1 MVCDILI
8 IGGDG
13 DLAFRKLYPALYHLD
28 LDNCLPPCLRV
39 VSVSRNRASDE
50 GFADKVRTLLLKYT
64 SSEALDETVW
74 KRFAARLQHMTI
86 NATSEAELAKLRTE
100 VFTDA
105 SRDLVVYLA
114 TPPAIFAPI
123 CQSLWAVG
131 LVRDNMRIVIE
142 KPLGH
147 DRESFL
153 QINNS
158 LAALFDED
166 QVYRIDHYLGKETVQ
181 NLLAMRFANALFE
194 PLWNSN
200 YIDHV
205 QITAAETVGAEGRWQ
220 FYDEAGALRDMVQN
234 HLLQLLC
241 LVAMEPPALLAP
253 WAVHDEKLK
262 VLRSLAPMSRRE
274 VHDNTVRGQYVAGN
288 SGGQAV
294 PGYTQEEGAK
304 ASGSQTETFVA
315 IKAQIN
321 NWRWAGVPFYL
332 RTGKRMQKRFSEIVV
347 QFNEVPHAIFGDQ
360 MRSGTANRL
369 VIRLQPEEGIRLHL
383 LNKVPGLDDAMP
395 LEVVSLNLSLS
406 DVFTQRR
413 VPDAYER
420 LLLDVM
426 RANSTLFMRAD
437 QVEAAWQWVD
447 GIAAGWHADK
457 QRPMPYVAGS
467 WGPSESIA
475 LIARDGRN
483 WQE

>member
-147 DRESFL
+147 DRE
-153 QINNS
+153 
-158 LAALFDED
+158 
-166 QVYRIDHYLGKETVQ
+166 
-181 NLLAMRFANALFE
+181 
-194 PLWNSN
+194 
-200 YIDHV
+200 
-205 QITAAETVGAEGRWQ
+205 
-220 FYDEAGALRDMVQN
+220 
-234 HLLQLLC
+234 
-241 LVAMEPPALLAP
+241 
-253 WAVHDEKLK
+253 
-262 VLRSLAPMSRRE
+262 
-274 VHDNTVRGQYVAGN
+274 
-288 SGGQAV
+288 
-294 PGYTQEEGAK
+294 
-304 ASGSQTETFVA
+304 
-315 IKAQIN
+315 
-321 NWRWAGVPFYL
+321 
-332 RTGKRMQKRFSEIVV
+332 
-347 QFNEVPHAIFGDQ
+347 
-360 MRSGTANRL
+360 
-369 VIRLQPEEGIRLHL
+369 
-383 LNKVPGLDDAMP
+383 
-395 LEVVSLNLSLS
+395 
-406 DVFTQRR
+406 
-413 VPDAYER
+413 
-420 LLLDVM
+420 
-426 RANSTLFMRAD
+426 
-437 QVEAAWQWVD
+437 
-447 GIAAGWHADK
+447 
-457 QRPMPYVAGS
+457 
-467 WGPSESIA
+467 
-475 LIARDGRN
+475 
-483 WQE
+483 